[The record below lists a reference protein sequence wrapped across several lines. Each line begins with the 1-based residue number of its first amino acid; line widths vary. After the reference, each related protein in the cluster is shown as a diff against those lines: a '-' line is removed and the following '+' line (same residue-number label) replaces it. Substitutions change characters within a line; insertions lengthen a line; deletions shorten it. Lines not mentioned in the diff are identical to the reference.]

1 MLSRPPLNGIPRR
14 RLRVALL
21 TSRRAP
27 GLSWLLEQDPQRGQ
41 LYDLVV
47 GCSSDAESE
56 ELPRLRAA
64 GVPALSYD
72 LGTFCAARSGKRG
85 DLALRREYDARTI
98 PFLKGYRP
106 DLVVLCG
113 YLQIVTEPLLA
124 AFPDRMINLH
134 DADLTLLGGD
144 GRPLFRGLHSTYDA
158 LAAGRAET
166 RSTVHLV
173 TAEVDQGPPLVRS
186 WGFPSHPLVQ
196 DACRWGAD
204 RMLKSYAYAQ
214 REWMMRAA
222 WGPLLA
228 RAIRLFALDQVR
240 LLNGRVAIAGR
251 WGPEQLEPASGPAR
265 RLAEA

>member
-1 MLSRPPLNGIPRR
+1 M
-14 RLRVALL
+14 L

-27 GLSWLLEQDPQRGQ
+27 GLSWLLEQDPQRGRR
-41 LYDLVV
+41 YDLVV
-47 GCSSDAESE
+47 GMSSDARCE

-72 LGTFCAARSGKRG
+72 LGTFCGARGGKRG

-106 DLVVLCG
+106 DLIVLCG
-113 YLQIVTEPLLA
+113 YLHIVTEPLLA
-124 AFPDRMINLH
+124 AFPDRVINLH
-134 DADLTLLGGD
+134 DADLTVIGGD
-144 GRPLFRGLHSTYDA
+144 GLPRFRGLHSTYDA

-186 WGFPSHPLVQ
+186 WAFPSHPLVQ
-196 DACRWGAD
+196 DARGWGAD
-204 RMLKSYAYAQ
+204 RILKAYAYAQ
-214 REWMMRAA
+214 REWMMGAA

-228 RAIRLFALDQVR
+228 RAIGLFACDQVR
-240 LLNGRVAIAGR
+240 LLNGRAAIAGR
-251 WGPEQLEPASGPAR
+251 LGPVELEPDSGPTR
-265 RLAEA
+265 RRAEA